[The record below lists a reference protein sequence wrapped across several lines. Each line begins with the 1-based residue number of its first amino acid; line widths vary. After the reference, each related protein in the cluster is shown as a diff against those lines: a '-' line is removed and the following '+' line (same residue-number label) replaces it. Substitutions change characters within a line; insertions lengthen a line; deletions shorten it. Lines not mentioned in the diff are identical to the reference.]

1 MKETLED
8 LHRQVIE
15 LKAENAQLKVGW
27 QENRKRFYK
36 IFHAA
41 ANPMAITRISDGLI
55 IDINESFLEFSGFH
69 RDELVGKTTS
79 ECGLWADAKQR
90 DAAIQILQTR
100 GKVSGFE
107 ILMRS
112 KSGEI
117 FAAIFSG
124 DPITVNSEPCMLSMA
139 INITERKKA
148 EDALKRSEDKYRTL
162 VENSLQG
169 LAIIQDLRIV
179 YCNHT
184 FADILGYSIEELLSM
199 NPRQVLGLVAL
210 NDREILLRRNRDRM
224 EGKPVPSRYE
234 HKAVKRDGTVIWV
247 EALISLTEYLGKP
260 AVQATYIDIS
270 ERREAEEKVKASKD
284 HLDAILN
291 HISDPIFVLD
301 RQHRIIHIN
310 DAGCTFS
317 GISRENLIGTTTH
330 QYLSKDRAEEMWRQE
345 EEVFE
350 TGNECV
356 TEEYLPDKQG
366 NMHALIV
373 KKSLLIDPYG
383 NKELIGV
390 ARDITEYKNLQAQ
403 MLQVQKM
410 EAMSALA
417 NGIVSDFNNLLS
429 IIKGYVELVIEE
441 RASDAD
447 LRRDLERA
455 LRACKNGETLTKQLM
470 AFSQTNKLNME
481 ILDLN
486 EIIREMKSLIQRLIG
501 EAIRYEAILDPD
513 LAFINSDPDQVRQ
526 AITNLVVNA
535 QAAMPQGG
543 KLTIQTANVQLD
555 ESQARKHP
563 EAKAGCYVLLTIAD
577 NGVGMDD
584 HVKAHLFEPF
594 FTTKGEGKGTGLGLS
609 TVYGIVK
616 QSKGFIAVESE
627 PGKGTKFLLYFPCER

>member
-1 MKETLED
+1 
-8 LHRQVIE
+8 
-15 LKAENAQLKVGW
+15 
-27 QENRKRFYK
+27 
-36 IFHAA
+36 
-41 ANPMAITRISDGLI
+41 
-55 IDINESFLEFSGFH
+55 
-69 RDELVGKTTS
+69 
-79 ECGLWADAKQR
+79 
-90 DAAIQILQTR
+90 
-100 GKVSGFE
+100 
-107 ILMRS
+107 
-112 KSGEI
+112 
-117 FAAIFSG
+117 
-124 DPITVNSEPCMLSMA
+124 MLSMA

-210 NDREILLRRNRDRM
+210 NDRELLLRRNRERM
-224 EGKPVPSRYE
+224 EGKVVPSRYE

-270 ERREAEEKVKASKD
+270 SRKEAEQRIKASKD

-301 RQHRIIHIN
+301 RQHRILLIN
-310 DAGCTFS
+310 DAGCAFS
-317 GISRENLIGTTTH
+317 GMRREDLIGTATH
-330 QYLSKDRAEEMWRQE
+330 QYLSKERAEEMWRQE
-345 EEVFE
+345 EDVFN
-350 TGNECV
+350 TGKECV
-356 TEEYLPDKQG
+356 TEEFLSDARG

-373 KKSLLIDPYG
+373 KKSMLIDRYG

-410 EAMSALA
+410 EAMGVLA
-417 NGIVSDFNNLLS
+417 NGIAADFNNLLS

-441 RASDAD
+441 RAAD
-447 LRRDLERA
+447 TELCQDLEKA
-455 LRACKNGETLTKQLM
+455 MQACQRGETLTKQLV
-470 AFSQTNKLNME
+470 AFSQTHKLNME

-501 EAIRYEAILDPD
+501 EAVSYEAILDPD
-513 LAFINSDPDQVRQ
+513 LAFIHSDPDQVRQ
-526 AITNLVVNA
+526 IITNLVVNA
-535 QAAMPQGG
+535 QAAMPEGG

-577 NGVGMDD
+577 NGIGMDD

-627 PGKGTKFLLYFPCER
+627 PEKGTKFLLYFPCER

>member
-1 MKETLED
+1 MNEALED
-8 LHRQVIE
+8 LHRQIIE
-15 LKAENAQLKVGW
+15 LKAENAQLKSEW
-27 QENRKRFYK
+27 QESRERFYK
-36 IFHAA
+36 IFHTA
-41 ANPMAITRISDGLI
+41 ANPMAITRIRDGLI
-55 IDINESFLEFSGFH
+55 VDVNESFQEFSGF
-69 RDELVGKTTS
+69 RQEELVGRTTS

-148 EDALKRSEDKYRTL
+148 EDALRRSEDKYRTL

-210 NDREILLRRNRDRM
+210 NDRELLLRRNRERM
-224 EGKPVPSRYE
+224 EGKVVPSRYE

-270 ERREAEEKVKASKD
+270 SRKEAEQRIKASKD

-301 RQHRIIHIN
+301 RQHRILLIN
-310 DAGCTFS
+310 DAGCAFS
-317 GISRENLIGTTTH
+317 GMRREDLIGTATH
-330 QYLSKDRAEEMWRQE
+330 QYLSKERAEEMWRQE
-345 EEVFE
+345 EDVFN
-350 TGNECV
+350 TGKECV
-356 TEEYLPDKQG
+356 TEEFLSDARG

-373 KKSLLIDPYG
+373 KKSMLIDRYG

-410 EAMSALA
+410 EAMGALA
-417 NGIVSDFNNLLS
+417 NGIAADFNNLLS

-441 RASDAD
+441 RAAD
-447 LRRDLERA
+447 TELCQDLEKA
-455 LRACKNGETLTKQLM
+455 MQACQRGETLTKQLV
-470 AFSQTNKLNME
+470 AFSQTHKLNME

-501 EAIRYEAILDPD
+501 EAVSYEAILDPD
-513 LAFINSDPDQVRQ
+513 LAFIHSDPDQVRQ
-526 AITNLVVNA
+526 IITNLVVNA
-535 QAAMPQGG
+535 QAAMPEGG

-563 EAKAGCYVLLTIAD
+563 ETKAGCYVLLTIAD
-577 NGVGMDD
+577 NGIGMDD

-627 PGKGTKFLLYFPCER
+627 PEKGTKFLLYFPCER